1 MSFCHLAIIFM
12 TSFYHSSWAPRWSIK
27 GFACQ
32 PWSSCLWVMT
42 KCVHVLLFFY
52 ICESGQ
58 NDYALCLFLYS
69 HLSCMHVSVSVSKR
83 GLTKPHKLNGCDPLV
98 IWGSFSLH
106 FLRNEHLLSYYI
118 TCYWIVLGLFIP
130 KKTKKSCTLPKL
142 LVSSLRQTILCA
154 KALSSQMWKLYLFNA

>member
-98 IWGSFSLH
+98 IWGSFSTFFETQTPTFILYY
-106 FLRNEHLLSYYI
+106 LLLNS
-118 TCYWIVLGLFIP
+118 TWFIHP
-130 KKTKKSCTLPKL
+130 KKKPKK
-142 LVSSLRQTILCA
+142 VVLCLNCWFRVFD
-154 KALSSQMWKLYLFNA
+154 KQFCVRKH